1 MINKEILAEI
11 WDDIEN
17 KDKKYFKIGF
27 EELDE
32 ILKIEEGKGAIITI
46 GARPAMGK
54 TTLALS
60 FLEKILEQNKKVLA
74 FSLEMSEKQFI
85 KRFFAL
91 NAEVDFMRLKTGY
104 LSTSD
109 YEKLA
114 QSLNNLENFDLTI
127 SDLAVT
133 TDEIEEKIKEV
144 KPDVVLIDYLQLI
157 EGKRKMDRVT
167 QIDNIMRNLKRI
179 AKEQGVV
186 IFILSQ
192 LSRALE
198 SRYDKRPLL
207 SDFRESGSIENTS
220 DVVIF
225 IYRPDYYRNSDEDN
239 DIRIKGETEIIVA
252 KNRFGPVDVSHMC
265 FKANIAKFFSGRNWL
280 SDIF

>member
-32 ILKIEEGKGAIITI
+32 IIKIEEGKGAIITI

-54 TTLALS
+54 TALS
-60 FLEKILEQNKKVLA
+60 LSFIEKILEQNKKVLA
-74 FSLEMSEKQFI
+74 FSLEMSEKQFVQ
-85 KRFFAL
+85 RFLAL
-91 NAEVDFMRLKTGY
+91 NAEVDLMRLKIGQ

-114 QSLNNLENFDLTI
+114 QGLNNLENFDLTI

-133 TDEIEEKIKEV
+133 TDEIEEKIKEI

-167 QIDNIMRNLKRI
+167 QIDNIMRELKRI
-179 AKEQGVV
+179 AKEHGVV
-186 IFILSQ
+186 FFILSQ
-192 LSRALE
+192 LSRAIE
-198 SRYDKRPLL
+198 NRCDKRPML

-225 IYRPDYYRNSDEDN
+225 IYRPDYYTPFDEDN
-239 DIRIKGETEIIVA
+239 EIRVKGETEIIIA
-252 KNRFGPVDVSHMC
+252 KNRFGPVDTSCMC

>member
-32 ILKIEEGKGAIITI
+32 IIKIEEGKGAIITV

-54 TTLALS
+54 TALS
-60 FLEKILEQNKKVLA
+60 LSFIEKILEQGKKVLA
-74 FSLEMSEKQFI
+74 FSLEMSEKQFVQ
-85 KRFFAL
+85 RFLAL
-91 NAEVDFMRLKTGY
+91 NAEVDLMRLKIGQ
-104 LSTSD
+104 LSKSD

-114 QSLNNLENFDLTI
+114 QGLNNLENFDLTI

-144 KPDVVLIDYLQLI
+144 KPDVVLIDYLQVI

-167 QIDNIMRNLKRI
+167 QIDNIMRDLKRI

-252 KNRFGPVDVSHMC
+252 KNRFGPVDTSYMC
-265 FKANIAKFFSGRNWL
+265 FKANIAKFFSGRNRL
-280 SDIF
+280 NDIF

>member
-54 TTLALS
+54 TALALS

-91 NAEVDFMRLKTGY
+91 NAEVDLMRLKTGY

-109 YEKLA
+109 YEKLS

-133 TDEIEEKIKEV
+133 TDEIEEKIKEI

-157 EGKRKMDRVT
+157 EGKRKTDRVT
-167 QIDNIMRNLKRI
+167 QIDNIMRDLKRI
-179 AKEQGVV
+179 AKEHGIV

-225 IYRPDYYRNSDEDN
+225 IYRPDYYSKNDDDN
-239 DIRIKGETEIIVA
+239 EIRVNGETEIIVA
-252 KNRFGPVDVSHMC
+252 KNRFGPVDTSHMC
-265 FKANIAKFFSGRNWL
+265 FKANIAKFFSGRSRL

>member
-11 WDDIEN
+11 WGDIEN

-32 ILKIEEGKGAIITI
+32 IIKIEEGKGAIITV

-74 FSLEMSEKQFI
+74 FSLEMSAKQFI

-91 NAEVDFMRLKTGY
+91 NAEVDLMRFKTGQ
-104 LSTSD
+104 LSSSD

-127 SDLAVT
+127 SDKAVT
-133 TDEIEEKIKEV
+133 TDEIEEGIKV
-144 KPDVVLIDYLQLI
+144 IKPDVVLIDYLQLI

-167 QIDNIMRNLKRI
+167 QIDNIMRDLKRI

-252 KNRFGPVDVSHMC
+252 KNRFGPVDTSYMC
-265 FKANIAKFFSGRNWL
+265 FKANISKFFSGRNRL
-280 SDIF
+280 NDIF

>member
-27 EELDE
+27 EDLDE

-54 TTLALS
+54 TALS
-60 FLEKILEQNKKVLA
+60 LSFMEKILEQNKKVLA

-91 NAEVDFMRLKTGY
+91 NAEVDLMRLKTGY

-109 YEKLA
+109 YEKLS

-133 TDEIEEKIKEV
+133 TDEIEEKIKEI
-144 KPDVVLIDYLQLI
+144 KPAVVLIDYLQLI
-157 EGKRKMDRVT
+157 EGKRKTDRVT
-167 QIDNIMRNLKRI
+167 QIDNIMRDLKRI
-179 AKEQGVV
+179 AKEHGIV

-225 IYRPDYYRNSDEDN
+225 IYRPDYYSKNDDDN
-239 DIRIKGETEIIVA
+239 EIRVNGETEIIVA
-252 KNRFGPVDVSHMC
+252 KNRFGPVDTSHMC
-265 FKANIAKFFSGRNWL
+265 FKANIAKFFSGRSRL

>member
-17 KDKKYFKIGF
+17 KNKKYFKIGF

-32 ILKIEEGKGAIITI
+32 IIKIEEGKGAIITI

-54 TTLALS
+54 TALS
-60 FLEKILEQNKKVLA
+60 LSFIEKILEQNKKVLA
-74 FSLEMSEKQFI
+74 FSLEMSEKQFVQ
-85 KRFFAL
+85 RFLAL
-91 NAEVDFMRLKTGY
+91 NAEVDLMRLKIGQ
-104 LSTSD
+104 LSSSD

-133 TDEIEEKIKEV
+133 TDEIEEKIREV

-167 QIDNIMRNLKRI
+167 QIDNTMRDLKRI
-179 AKEQGVV
+179 AKEYGVV

-225 IYRPDYYRNSDEDN
+225 IYRPDYYTPFDEDN
-239 DIRIKGETEIIVA
+239 EIRVKGETEIIVA
-252 KNRFGPVDVSHMC
+252 KNRFGPVDTSCMC
-265 FKANIAKFFSGRNWL
+265 FKANISKFFSGRSRL

>member
-54 TTLALS
+54 TALALS

-91 NAEVDFMRLKTGY
+91 NAEVDLMRLKTGY

-109 YEKLA
+109 YEKLS

-133 TDEIEEKIKEV
+133 TDEIEEKIKEI
-144 KPDVVLIDYLQLI
+144 KPAVVLIDYLQLI
-157 EGKRKMDRVT
+157 EGKRKTDRVT
-167 QIDNIMRNLKRI
+167 QIDNIMRDLKRI
-179 AKEQGVV
+179 AKEHGIV

-225 IYRPDYYRNSDEDN
+225 IYRPDYYSKNDDDN
-239 DIRIKGETEIIVA
+239 EIRVNGETEIIVA
-252 KNRFGPVDVSHMC
+252 KNRFGPVDTSHMC
-265 FKANIAKFFSGRNWL
+265 FKANIAKFFSGRSRL

>member
-17 KDKKYFKIGF
+17 KNKKYFKIGF

-32 ILKIEEGKGAIITI
+32 IIKIEEGKGAIITI

-54 TTLALS
+54 TALS
-60 FLEKILEQNKKVLA
+60 LSFIEKILEQNKKVLA
-74 FSLEMSEKQFI
+74 FSLEMSEKQFVQ
-85 KRFFAL
+85 RFLAL
-91 NAEVDFMRLKTGY
+91 NAEVDLMRLKIGQ

-133 TDEIEEKIKEV
+133 TDEIEEKIREV

-167 QIDNIMRNLKRI
+167 QIDNTMRDLKRI
-179 AKEQGVV
+179 AKEYGVV

-239 DIRIKGETEIIVA
+239 EIRVKGETEIIVA
-252 KNRFGPVDVSHMC
+252 KNRFGPVDTSCMC
-265 FKANIAKFFSGRNWL
+265 FKANISKFFSGRSRL